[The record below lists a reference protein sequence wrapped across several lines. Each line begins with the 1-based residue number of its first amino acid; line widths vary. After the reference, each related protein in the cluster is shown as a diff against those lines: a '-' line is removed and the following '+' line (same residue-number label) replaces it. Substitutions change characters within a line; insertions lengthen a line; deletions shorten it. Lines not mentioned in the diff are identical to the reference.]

1 MPAHGNAGG
10 GWVRARTLDT
20 PCSRTFKQILETLE
34 IAAEKRNRINVE
46 IAAESVRLISE
57 NGEQVGIVDR
67 AEALTRAEE
76 AGLDLVEISP
86 NTEPPVCRLM
96 DFGKFLFQQNKRRVA
111 ARKKQAHVQVK
122 EIKFRPGTEE
132 ADYQTKLRNLRRFLS
147 HGDKT
152 KVTLWFRGREMR
164 HQELGAKLL
173 KRVEA
178 DLQELA
184 KVEQYPR
191 MEGRRL
197 SMVLTPRK

>member
-1 MPAHGNAGG
+1 MP
-10 GWVRARTLDT
+10 
-20 PCSRTFKQILETLE
+20 SRMVDALAWRISQLLETRQ
-34 IAAEKRNRINVE
+34 IAAEKRNRVNDE
-46 IAAESVRLISE
+46 ILAESVRLISE
-57 NGEQVGIVDR
+57 SGEQVGIVSR
-67 AEALTRAEE
+67 SEALSAAEE

-96 DFGKFLFQQNKRRVA
+96 DYGKYLFQQNKRRAA
-111 ARKKQAHVQVK
+111 ARKKQANVQVK

-132 ADYQTKLRNLRRFLS
+132 ADYQTKLRNLKRFLT

-164 HQELGAKLL
+164 HQEIGAQILQ
-173 KRVEA
+173 RVEA

-184 KVEQYPR
+184 KVEQYPK

>member
-1 MPAHGNAGG
+1 MGAGG
-10 GWVRARTLDT
+10 AGSGWRVRAGALDA
-20 PCSRTFKQILETLE
+20 PFPRTFEPFLETLE
-34 IAAEKRNRINVE
+34 IAAEKRNRVNGDIV
-46 IAAESVRLISE
+46 AETVRLISDS
-57 NGEQVGIVDR
+57 GEQVGIVDR
-67 AEALTRAEE
+67 ADALNAAEE

-86 NTEPPVCRLM
+86 NAEPPVCRLM
-96 DFGKFLFQQNKRRVA
+96 DFGKFLFQQNKRRAA
-111 ARKKQAHVQVK
+111 ARKKQAQVQVK

-132 ADYQTKLRNLRRFLS
+132 ADYQTKLRNLKRFLS

-164 HQELGAKLL
+164 HQELGARLL

>member
-1 MPAHGNAGG
+1 M
-10 GWVRARTLDT
+10 
-20 PCSRTFKQILETLE
+20 
-34 IAAEKRNRINVE
+34 AAEKRNRVNGE
-46 IAAESVRLISE
+46 ILAEKVRLISDG
-57 NGEQVGIVDR
+57 GEQVGIVDR
-67 AEALTRAEE
+67 ADALNAAEE

-86 NTEPPVCRLM
+86 NAEPPVCRLM
-96 DFGKFLFQQNKRRVA
+96 DFGKFLFQQNKRRTA
-111 ARKKQAHVQVK
+111 ARKKQANVQVK

-132 ADYQTKLRNLRRFLS
+132 ADYQTKLRNLKRFLS

-164 HQELGAKLL
+164 HQDLGAKLL

-178 DLQELA
+178 DLQDLA
-184 KVEQYPR
+184 KIEQYPR

>member
-1 MPAHGNAGG
+1 MDAGG
-10 GWVRARTLDT
+10 ARNGWRVRAGSLDALSPRTYE
-20 PCSRTFKQILETLE
+20 PFLETLE
-34 IAAEKRNRINVE
+34 IAAEKRNRINGE
-46 IAAESVRLISE
+46 IVAETVRLISDS
-57 NGEQVGIVDR
+57 GEQLGIVNCAD
-67 AEALTRAEE
+67 ALNAAHE

-86 NTEPPVCRLM
+86 NAEPPVCRLM
-96 DFGKFLFQQNKRRVA
+96 DFGKFLFQQNKRRAA

-132 ADYQTKLRNLRRFLS
+132 ADYQTKLRNLKRFLS

-164 HQELGAKLL
+164 HQELGARLL

-197 SMVLTPRK
+197 SLVLTPRK